1 MKRSEATTDL
11 SRWYGRAPVL
21 SRRLIVSASIV
32 AGLVSGGLG
41 VRYLTQTPEDVLA
54 IAPVDP
60 ALCRVPGTGGW
71 AANSVFFRIA
81 AAEDKA
87 AEQAR
92 PRTEVKPFDYAVEG
106 TSPAAQS
113 DPWLWDNL
121 GSMSFPITTARPE
134 AQRFFDQG
142 LRLAY
147 AFNHAEALRAFRM
160 AQKLDP
166 QCAMCFWGE
175 AYVLGPNINAPM
187 DETAVAPAFAA
198 ITHAQSLAGQ
208 ASPREQALIE
218 AMAKRYSPDPK
229 ADRAALDAAYATAM
243 GKARAQLANDADVL
257 TMFAESVMDLT
268 PWDYWLMAGTQPK
281 GQMGE
286 AIAAL
291 EQVIKTNRNHPGAI
305 HFYIHAV
312 EASTDPRRA
321 EAHAERLGALMPGAG
336 HLVHMPSHI
345 YYRVGRYRDSLD
357 ANRKAVA
364 IDEAYL
370 AKVDAKGAYP
380 AVYYPHNVHFLLA
393 SAQMAGDGE
402 TVITSAEK
410 LGKVIPDDVARSIP
424 IAESI
429 KGALYFAHAQ
439 FSDPQ
444 TILAL
449 PEPGDG
455 MPMLKGIWHY
465 ARGSAYASR
474 GDVTGAQSEVAALAD
489 MIATADF
496 TALTAA
502 GVPAKDVMHIA
513 RHVILS
519 RIARAQGNT
528 AAVVNELRIAVAL
541 QDALPY
547 MEPPY
552 WYYPVRQSLGAALL
566 TGGDVDGAEMAFR
579 ESLARTPNNG
589 WSLYGLSEVYRKRG
603 DQRGTKAAEELL
615 SRAWVGPR
623 SHLDLARL

>member
-1 MKRSEATTDL
+1 MS
-11 SRWYGRAPVL
+11 APH
-21 SRRLIVSASIV
+21 
-32 AGLVSGGLG
+32 
-41 VRYLTQTPEDVLA
+41 
-54 IAPVDP
+54 
-60 ALCRVPGTGGW
+60 
-71 AANSVFFRIA
+71 
-81 AAEDKA
+81 
-87 AEQAR
+87 AEQIISGYFAR
-92 PRTEVKPFDYAVEG
+92 LEAAM
-106 TSPAAQS
+106 TSAA
-113 DPWLWDNL
+113 P
-121 GSMSFPITTARPE
+121 TVR
-134 AQRFFDQG
+134 
-142 LRLAY
+142 
-147 AFNHAEALRAFRM
+147 
-160 AQKLDP
+160 
-166 QCAMCFWGE
+166 
-175 AYVLGPNINAPM
+175 
-187 DETAVAPAFAA
+187 
-198 ITHAQSLAGQ
+198 
-208 ASPREQALIE
+208 
-218 AMAKRYSPDPK
+218 
-229 ADRAALDAAYATAM
+229 
-243 GKARAQLANDADVL
+243 ADVL
-257 TMFAESVMDLT
+257 NELRSHVSDARSEMRAETDADILNLLDRIGDPVTIAAEASDR
-268 PWDYWLMAGTQPK
+268 PGSEQGSSEQQAAGLP
-281 GQMGE
+281 GL

-455 MPMLKGIWHY
+455 MPMLKGMWHY

-566 TGGDVDGAEMAFR
+566 AGGDVDGAEMAFR